1 MSNDLLSWS
10 AAWDVQKY
18 DEDAVAWLTQKLGRT
33 PQGADFQAASIDPY
47 EDNHVPGNLLTTAG
61 LTRIT
66 SLITGAGGVAF
77 TNTTARI
84 GTGNGAG
91 TAAVGDVALSAA
103 AGSTNQWWQIM
114 DSGKPTTS
122 AGVITA

>member
-47 EDNHVPGNLLTTAG
+47 EDNHIPGNLLTTAG
-61 LTRIT
+61 LDRIT
-66 SLITGAGGVAF
+66 KLIIGAGGQASD
-77 TNTTARI
+77 NTHTRI
-84 GTGNGAG
+84 GVGNGVG
-91 TAAVGDVALSAA
+91 TAAIGDTDLSAS
-103 AGSTNQWWQIM
+103 AGSTNRWFQVM
-114 DSGKPTTS
+114 DASKPT
-122 AGVITA
+122 